1 MSLYDK
7 LKIIGV
13 VTKERGPAQLVAQLA
28 KFAYSTSEVY
38 VLRRDLA
45 VPLKPRPK
53 AKVPITVRPL
63 ETSDISQ
70 IEAEGPSGLLTGIVR
85 SGLPGGY
92 VAVTENKEICFL
104 QWLITPETR
113 ERIRKLRFRQM
124 HAFDDDTV
132 MLEFS
137 YAFKRFRGLGIM
149 APAVAW
155 VAEQHPRARWA
166 VTYVERNN
174 IPSLRGC
181 LNQHHPCGRSALAH
195 GVEVSSY
202 GFRPVGILISQ
213 PLVSHCLVDLY
224 MLPIGVEFVG
234 EHHRQRGAN
243 DGSHL

>member
-1 MSLYDK
+1 VGLYDK
-7 LKIIGV
+7 LKIIGI

-181 LNQHHPCGRSALAH
+181 
-195 GVEVSSY
+195 
-202 GFRPVGILISQ
+202 
-213 PLVSHCLVDLY
+213 
-224 MLPIGVEFVG
+224 
-234 EHHRQRGAN
+234 RGAGFYPYLVTH
-243 DGSHL
+243 DKWRLFRLTESVDVPKSLEPFWTATEG